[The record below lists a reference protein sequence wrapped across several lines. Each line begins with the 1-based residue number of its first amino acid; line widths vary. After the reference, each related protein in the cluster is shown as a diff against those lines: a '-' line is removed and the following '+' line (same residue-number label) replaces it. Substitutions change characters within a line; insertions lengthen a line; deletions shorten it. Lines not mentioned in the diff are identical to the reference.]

1 MTGWFVLVPL
11 SLASLITGL
20 IQALGTP
27 WGLFRHYW
35 ILFKLLISVV
45 ATVLLLVHMQ
55 VAGRVAG
62 VAAESTLSSS
72 DLVGMRVQFLADA
85 AAALLVLL
93 AAVTLSVYKP
103 RGLTR
108 YGWRKQQE
116 QRTGSQAKGAATAAG
131 TEEGVRTG

>member
-85 AAALLVLL
+85 AAP
-93 AAVTLSVYKP
+93 SWCCSRP
-103 RGLTR
+103 
-108 YGWRKQQE
+108 
-116 QRTGSQAKGAATAAG
+116 
-131 TEEGVRTG
+131 